1 MKTIGLCM
9 IVKNEA
15 HVIARCLASVAPLVD
30 HVLIV
35 DTGSTDGTQDTVR
48 AFLKANGL
56 PGEVVEEHWQNFAHN
71 RSSALARLR
80 RRTDIDY
87 ALMIDADEVLAF
99 DPGFD
104 AAAFKQGLTADLYDI
119 RTVMGDTAYH
129 RPQLSAN
136 RKPFFYKGVLHEYLE
151 CTEPFSRDTARGFV
165 NRPIQDSA
173 RNRNP
178 RKYLDDAEA
187 LEKALKSET
196 DPFLVARY
204 TFYMAQSWRDAGQP
218 EKAMGAYRK
227 RAKLGFWDQEIY
239 ISLLAVARLRE
250 QLGHPVSE
258 TIDAYLAAHE
268 VLPARLEALHGA
280 ARLCRLNS
288 RNNQAYLLAKH
299 ALSLE
304 PPTGGLFVEQ
314 WVADYALLDEF
325 SIAAFWAG
333 HYAESVDAC
342 RRLLADPRTPAEHHA
357 RIRQNMAYGIAK
369 LETASIGPLLPVAGQ
384 AAASL
389 RPVMPR
395 PQTDSA
401 PPQRKDLSRVPRILM
416 AILAKQKEPVLPF
429 YLDCIEALDYPKE
442 AIDLYV
448 RTNNNTDRTAVL
460 LRDWL
465 ARVGPQYGDVA
476 FDDSDVAQNVQQ
488 FGVHDWNELRFEV
501 LGQIRQHSLQRTLD
515 RGCDFYF
522 TADVDNFL
530 RPHALKSL
538 VALDLPIVAPLLRH
552 VDPANP
558 YSNYHAAIDA
568 QGYFRPCD
576 EYHWL
581 LQQRLRGVNEL
592 PVVHCTYLV
601 RADQITR
608 LRYRDGT
615 ARHEYVIFSD
625 SARQNGVPQ
634 YLDTRDIYGYLTL
647 DESPVAAQLLIGA
660 EIDARLNGERAA

>member
-1 MKTIGLCM
+1 MKTIGLAM

-15 HVIARCLASVAPLVD
+15 HVIARCLKSVAPLVD
-30 HVLIV
+30 YILIV
-35 DTGSTDGTQDTVR
+35 DTGSSDGTQQAVR
-48 AFLKANGL
+48 DFLAASGL
-56 PGEVVEEHWQNFAHN
+56 PGEVVEEKWQNFAHN
-71 RSSALARLR
+71 RSAALARLR
-80 RRTDIDY
+80 KRPTIDY
-87 ALMIDADEVLAF
+87 ALMIDADEVLEF
-99 DPGFD
+99 EPGFD
-104 AAAFKQGLTADLYDI
+104 PKAFRRGLTADLYDI
-119 RTVMGDTAYH
+119 KTVMGDTVYY

-136 RKPFFYKGVLHEYLE
+136 RKPFFYKAVLHEYLE
-151 CTEPFSRDTARGFV
+151 CREPFSRDTATGFF

-187 LEKALKSET
+187 LEKALASET

-204 TFYMAQSWRDAGQP
+204 TFYMAQSLRDAGEP
-218 EKAMGAYRK
+218 EKALAAYQK
-227 RAKLGFWDQEIY
+227 RVALGFWDQEIY
-239 ISLLAVARLRE
+239 ISLLAAARLRE
-250 QLGHPVSE
+250 QLGHPVAE

-268 VLPARLEALHGA
+268 AVPARLEALHGA

-299 ALSLE
+299 GLSL
-304 PPTGGLFVEQ
+304 PPPAHGLFIEQ

-325 SIAAFWAG
+325 SIAAYWAG
-333 HYAESVDAC
+333 HHAESVEAC
-342 RRLLADPRTPAEHHA
+342 RRLLADPRTPGEHHA
-357 RIRQNMAYGIAK
+357 RIRQNMGYGIAR
-369 LETASIGPLLPVAGQ
+369 LEKAGLDQ
-384 AAASL
+384 L
-389 RPVMPR
+389 RPVSGQSPASTTPTPR
-395 PQTDSA
+395 PANSE
-401 PPQRKDLSRVPRILM
+401 PPQRRDLSKVPRILM

-429 YLDCIEALDYPKE
+429 YLDCIEALDYPKG
-442 AIDLYV
+442 AIDLHV
-448 RTNNNTDRTAVL
+448 RTNNNTDRTATI

-465 ARVGPQYGDVA
+465 ARVGPQYGHIE
-476 FDDSDVAQNVQQ
+476 FDDADVAQNVQQ
-488 FGVHDWNELRFEV
+488 FAVHDWNAMRFEV
-501 LGQIRQHSLQRTLD
+501 LGQIRQHSLQRAAA

-568 QGYFRPCD
+568 QGYYRPCD

-581 LQQRLRGVNEL
+581 LQQRVRGVNEL

-601 RADQITR
+601 RADQIAR

-625 SARQNGVPQ
+625 SARQSGVPQ
-634 YLDTRDIYGYLTL
+634 YLDTRDVYGYLTL
-647 DESPVAAQLLIGA
+647 DESPLAARLLIGA
-660 EIDARLNGERAA
+660 EIDERLGGERAA